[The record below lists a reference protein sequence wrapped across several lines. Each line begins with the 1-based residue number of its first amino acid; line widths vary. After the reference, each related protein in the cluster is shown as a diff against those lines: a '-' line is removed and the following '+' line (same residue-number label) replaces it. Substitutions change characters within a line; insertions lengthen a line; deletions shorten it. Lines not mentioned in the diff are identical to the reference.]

1 MATKGYAAPE
11 VEQAYVRARAL
22 CGQVE
27 PSPELFRVLHG
38 LYRIYHV
45 RGELQAAREFGE
57 QLMRLAQSLQDPAL
71 LVEAHRAFGVPL
83 LWLGEV
89 APARAHL
96 EKGIALY
103 DRKLLRLHAYTY
115 GIDPGVVCLSYAAFA
130 SWHLGFADQALD
142 RSQRALTL
150 AEELSHPHSQALALV
165 WAAWL
170 RQFRREAHSAEEL
183 AQAAGRLCGEHGYP
197 LWMSMGAILHG
208 WALVESWRQL
218 EEGIARIR
226 KGLTDLRATGA
237 GLWQP
242 CFLALLAEACG
253 KANRVEEGLAVLDEA
268 LAAVHERGERFYEAE
283 LHRLKGE
290 LLLQR
295 DGAEEPEVEAS
306 FQMSTAVARAQQ
318 ARSLELRAALSLA
331 RLWAGRGEQRKAHDL
346 LAPVYEWFTEGF
358 GTSDLQEAKA
368 LLAKL
373 N

>member
-1 MATKGYAAPE
+1 
-11 VEQAYVRARAL
+11 
-22 CGQVE
+22 
-27 PSPELFRVLHG
+27 
-38 LYRIYHV
+38 
-45 RGELQAAREFGE
+45 
-57 QLMRLAQSLQDPAL
+57 
-71 LVEAHRAFGVPL
+71 
-83 LWLGEV
+83 
-89 APARAHL
+89 
-96 EKGIALY
+96 
-103 DRKLLRLHAYTY
+103 
-115 GIDPGVVCLSYAAFA
+115 
-130 SWHLGFADQALD
+130 
-142 RSQRALTL
+142 
-150 AEELSHPHSQALALV
+150 
-165 WAAWL
+165 
-170 RQFRREAHSAEEL
+170 
-183 AQAAGRLCGEHGYP
+183 
-197 LWMSMGAILHG
+197 MGAILHG